1 VVTATVTPPTTTDRP
16 ALSNGMASVK
26 FGTKPDNSGG
36 GVLADA
42 GAKCIGTKPAKVIDD
57 KRVTESRETK
67 RTTRTISV
75 YTFLFAENELGE
87 HQISARAV
95 DHGEVSHCVSSHQRQ
110 TCTTATNDQQTR
122 NRHRVTKRIAHAFPS
137 IAMAQ
142 TL

>member
-1 VVTATVTPPTTTDRP
+1 MVTVTVTPPTTTDRP

-110 TCTTATNDQQTR
+110 TCTTATNDQKNSESIPSYETHGTR
-122 NRHRVTKRIAHAFPS
+122 VS
-137 IAMAQ
+137 
-142 TL
+142 